1 MQVQRKRGVQMDNQE
16 IIQNS
21 LDYIE
26 ENLKAEI
33 TAKDLADLSGFSM
46 FYYYRLFQSVVGM
59 PVMQYISN
67 RKLLNAIYDMSH
79 GNNKKIEV
87 ALEYGFGSYASFYKA
102 FYREIGYTPSEFL
115 NNFKAEKPAKI
126 ILVKEGHTMITHKKL
141 SAILENYNIAD
152 KSIKDVYYDNSGRR
166 NENAFYI
173 GKDYIIKVTRDLGRI
188 NKQIELA
195 NVMKTNSLYAVKI
208 IPTISGKEFVKAN
221 NLYFYLTK
229 RIQGKH
235 VNPHAFYESKDYSLA
250 QIVGENIAKLHLG
263 LNTLEAVVDEV
274 NVFENVV
281 KWALPKAKQFIDIP
295 EHIEKSYSDLF
306 GAIYDSLPKQIIHRD
321 INPGNI
327 IVNAERIGFID
338 FELSERNIRIYDV
351 CYAAT
356 AILSETVSDIKAF
369 NKWIDIYRNIVY
381 GYEKVLKM
389 TEDEKQSLSYVILSN
404 QLVCIAYFSDY
415 SKYENILNANIK
427 MTKMIIDN
435 FEKLKI

>member
-1 MQVQRKRGVQMDNQE
+1 MDNRE

-26 ENLKAEI
+26 KNLKAEI
-33 TAKDLADLSGFSM
+33 TAKDLADLSGFSI
-46 FYYYRLFQSVVGM
+46 FYYYRIFQSIVGM
-59 PVMQYISN
+59 PVMQYILH
-67 RKLLNAIYDMSH
+67 RKLLNAIYDISC
-79 GNNKKIEV
+79 GNKKIEV
-87 ALEYGFGSYASFYKA
+87 SLEYGFGSYASFYKA
-102 FYREIGYTPSEFL
+102 FCREIGYTPSEFL

-126 ILVKEGHTMITHKKL
+126 TLVKDGYTMITHKKL

-152 KSIKDVYYDNSGRR
+152 KSIKDVYYNNSGRK

-173 GKDYIIKVTRDLGRI
+173 GKDYVIKVTRDLGRI
-188 NKQIELA
+188 KKQIELA
-195 NVMKTNSLYAVKI
+195 GIMKSNELYAVEI
-208 IPTISGKEFVKAN
+208 IPTISGTEFVKAN

-229 RIQGKH
+229 RIQGKRI
-235 VNPHAFYESKDYSLA
+235 NPHDFYEPKDYSLA

-263 LNTLEAVVDEV
+263 LEMIEAVVDEV
-274 NVFENVV
+274 NVFENVI

-306 GAIYDSLPKQIIHRD
+306 GAIYDFLPKQIIHRD

-327 IVNAERIGFID
+327 IVNAEGIGFID

-356 AILSETVSDIKAF
+356 AILSETVSDIEAF
-369 NKWIDIYRNIVY
+369 NKWIDIYRNILY

-389 TEDEKQSLSYVILSN
+389 TEDEKQSLPYVILSN
-404 QLVCIAYFSDY
+404 QLVCIAYFSDF
-415 SKYENILNANIK
+415 SKHENILNANIK

>member
-1 MQVQRKRGVQMDNQE
+1 MDNQE

-33 TAKDLADLSGFSM
+33 KAKDLADLSGFSL

-59 PVMQYISN
+59 PVMQYILH
-67 RKLLNAIYDMSH
+67 RKLLNAIYDISC
-79 GNNKKIEV
+79 GNKKINIV
-87 ALEYGFGSYASFYKA
+87 LEYGFSSYASFYKA
-102 FYREIGYTPSEFL
+102 FYREIGYTPLEFL
-115 NNFKAEKPAKI
+115 NKFKAEKPAKI
-126 ILVKEGHTMITHKKL
+126 ILVKDGVTMITHKKL
-141 SAILENYNIAD
+141 FAILENWNIAD
-152 KSIKDVYYDNSGRR
+152 KSIKDVYYNNSGRK

-173 GKDYIIKVTRDLGRI
+173 GEDYVIKVSRDFGRI
-188 NKQIELA
+188 KKQIELA
-195 NVMKTNSLYAVKI
+195 NVMITNSLYAVEI

-229 RIQGKH
+229 RIKGKH
-235 VNPHAFYESKDYSLA
+235 INPHNFYESKDNSLA

-263 LNTLEAVVDEV
+263 LDAIEAVVDEV

-295 EHIEKSYSDLF
+295 EHIEKSYSDFF
-306 GAIYDSLPKQIIHRD
+306 GAIYDFLPKQIIHRD
-321 INPGNI
+321 INSGNI
-327 IVNAERIGFID
+327 IVNAEGIRFID

-356 AILSETVSDIKAF
+356 AILSETVSDIEAF

-389 TEDEKQSLSYVILSN
+389 TEDEKQSLPYVILSN
-404 QLVCIAYFSDY
+404 QLVCIAYFSDF

>member
-1 MQVQRKRGVQMDNQE
+1 MDNRE

-46 FYYYRLFQSVVGM
+46 FYYYRIFQSIVGM
-59 PVMQYISN
+59 PVMQYILH
-67 RKLLNAIYDMSH
+67 RKLLNAIYDISC
-79 GNNKKIEV
+79 GNKKIEV
-87 ALEYGFGSYASFYKA
+87 ALEYGFGTYASFYKA
-102 FYREIGYTPSEFL
+102 FNREIGYTPSEFL
-115 NNFKAEKPAKI
+115 NKFKAEKPTKI
-126 ILVKEGHTMITHKKL
+126 TLVKDGYTMITHKKL
-141 SAILENYNIAD
+141 SAILEYYNIAD
-152 KSIKDVYYDNSGRR
+152 KSIKDVYYNNSGRR
-166 NENAFYI
+166 NENAFYV
-173 GKDYIIKVTRDLGRI
+173 GEDYVIKVTRDLGRI
-188 NKQIELA
+188 KKQIELA
-195 NVMKTNSLYAVKI
+195 GIMKSNELYAVEI

-235 VNPHAFYESKDYSLA
+235 INPHDFYESKDYSLA

-263 LNTLEAVVDEV
+263 LEMIEAVVDEV
-274 NVFENVV
+274 NVFENVI

-306 GAIYDSLPKQIIHRD
+306 GAIYDFLPKQIIHRD

-356 AILSETVSDIKAF
+356 AILSETVSDIEAF
-369 NKWIDIYRNIVY
+369 NKWIDIYRKIVY

-389 TEDEKQSLSYVILSN
+389 TEDEKQSLPYVILSN

>member
-1 MQVQRKRGVQMDNQE
+1 MDNRE

-33 TAKDLADLSGFSM
+33 AAKDLADLSGFSV
-46 FYYYRLFQSVVGM
+46 FYYYRLFQGVVGM
-59 PVMQYISN
+59 PVMQYILH
-67 RKLLNAIYDMSH
+67 RRLINAIYDISC
-79 GNNKKIEV
+79 GNKKINV
-87 ALEYGFGSYASFYKA
+87 ALEYGFSSYASFYKA
-102 FYREIGYTPSEFL
+102 FYREIGYTPSKFL
-115 NNFKAEKPAKI
+115 NNFKAEKPAKTT
-126 ILVKEGHTMITHKKL
+126 LVKDGYTMITHKKL
-141 SAILENYNIAD
+141 SAILENWNIAD
-152 KSIKDVYYDNSGRR
+152 KTIKDVYYNNSGRR

-173 GKDYIIKVTRDLGRI
+173 GEDYVIKVTRDLGRI
-188 NKQIELA
+188 KKQIELA
-195 NVMKTNSLYAVKI
+195 GVMKSNELYAIEI
-208 IPTISGKEFVKAN
+208 IPTISGKDYVTAN

-229 RIQGKH
+229 RLKGEHI
-235 VNPHAFYESKDYSLA
+235 NPHDFYESKDYSLA

-263 LNTLEAVVDEV
+263 LETIEAVVDEV

-281 KWALPKAKQFIDIP
+281 KWALPKTKQFIDIP
-295 EHIEKSYSDLF
+295 EHIEKSYSDSF
-306 GAIYDSLPKQIIHRD
+306 DTIYDFLPKQIIHRD

-327 IVNAERIGFID
+327 IVNAEGIGFID

-356 AILSETVSDIKAF
+356 AVLSETVSDIEAF

-389 TEDEKQSLSYVILSN
+389 TEAEKQSLPYVILSN
-404 QLVCIAYFSDY
+404 QLVCIAYFSDF

-435 FEKLKI
+435 FEKLKM

>member
-1 MQVQRKRGVQMDNQE
+1 MDNRE

-59 PVMQYISN
+59 PVMQYILN
-67 RKLLNAIYDMSH
+67 RKLLNAIYDMSYGH
-79 GNNKKIEV
+79 NKKIEV

-126 ILVKEGHTMITHKKL
+126 TLVKDGYTMITHKKL

-152 KSIKDVYYDNSGRR
+152 KSIKDVYYNNSGRR

-173 GKDYIIKVTRDLGRI
+173 GEDYVIKVNRDLGRMK
-188 NKQIELA
+188 KQIELA
-195 NVMKTNSLYAVKI
+195 GVMKSNELYAVEI
-208 IPTISGKEFVKAN
+208 IPTISGTEFVKAN
-221 NLYFYLTK
+221 NLYFYLTN

-235 VNPHAFYESKDYSLA
+235 INPHDFYESKDYRLA

-263 LNTLEAVVDEV
+263 LETIEAVVDEV

-306 GAIYDSLPKQIIHRD
+306 GAIYDFLPKQIIHRD

-327 IVNAERIGFID
+327 IVNAEGIGFID
-338 FELSERNIRIYDV
+338 FELSERNMRIYDV
-351 CYAAT
+351 CYATT
-356 AILSETVSDIKAF
+356 AILSETVSNIDAF

-381 GYEKVLKM
+381 GYDKVLNM
-389 TEDEKQSLSYVILSN
+389 TEDEKQSLPYVILSN

-415 SKYENILNANIK
+415 SKYENILNANIN

-435 FEKLKI
+435 FEKLKM

>member
-1 MQVQRKRGVQMDNQE
+1 MDNRE

-46 FYYYRLFQSVVGM
+46 FYYYRIFQSIVGM
-59 PVMQYISN
+59 PVMQYILH
-67 RKLLNAIYDMSH
+67 RRLLNAIYDISC
-79 GNNKKIEV
+79 GNKKIEV

-126 ILVKEGHTMITHKKL
+126 TLVKDGYTMITHKKL

-152 KSIKDVYYDNSGRR
+152 KSIKDVYYNNSGRR

-173 GKDYIIKVTRDLGRI
+173 GEDYVIKVTRDLGRI
-188 NKQIELA
+188 KKQIELA
-195 NVMKTNSLYAVKI
+195 GVMKSNELYAVEI
-208 IPTISGKEFVKAN
+208 IPTISGTEFFKAN
-221 NLYFYLTK
+221 NLYFYLTNI
-229 RIQGKH
+229 IQWKH
-235 VNPHAFYESKDYSLA
+235 INPHDFYESKDYSLA

-263 LNTLEAVVDEV
+263 LETIEAVVDEV

-281 KWALPKAKQFIDIP
+281 KWALPKVKQFIDIH
-295 EHIEKSYSDLF
+295 EHVEKSYSDFF
-306 GAIYDSLPKQIIHRD
+306 GVIYDSLPKQIIHRD

-327 IVNAERIGFID
+327 IVSAEGIGFID

-356 AILSETVSDIKAF
+356 AILSETVSDIEAF
-369 NKWIDIYRNIVY
+369 NKWIYICRNIVY

-389 TEDEKQSLSYVILSN
+389 TEDENQSLPYVILSN
-404 QLVCIAYFSDY
+404 QLVCIAYFSDF

-427 MTKMIIDN
+427 MTKMILEN
-435 FEKLKI
+435 FEKLKM

>member
-1 MQVQRKRGVQMDNQE
+1 MDNRE

-46 FYYYRLFQSVVGM
+46 FYYYRLFQSVVGI

-67 RKLLNAIYDMSH
+67 RKLLNAIYDMSCS
-79 GNNKKIEV
+79 NNKKIEV
-87 ALEYGFGSYASFYKA
+87 ALEYGFSSYASFYKA

-126 ILVKEGHTMITHKKL
+126 ILVKDGYTMITHKKI
-141 SAILENYNIAD
+141 SAILENWNIAD
-152 KSIKDVYYDNSGRR
+152 KSIKDVYYNNSGRR

-173 GKDYIIKVTRDLGRI
+173 SEDYVIKVSRDLGRI
-188 NKQIELA
+188 KKQIELA
-195 NVMKTNSLYAVKI
+195 NVMKTNELYAVEI
-208 IPTISGKEFVKAN
+208 IPTISGKDYIKAN

-229 RIQGKH
+229 RLKGERI
-235 VNPHAFYESKDYSLA
+235 NPHIFYEAKNYSLA
-250 QIVGENIAKLHLG
+250 QLVGENIAKLHSG
-263 LNTLEAVVDEV
+263 LDTIEAVVDEV

-306 GAIYDSLPKQIIHRD
+306 GAIYGFLPKQIIHRD

-356 AILSETVSDIKAF
+356 AILSETVSDIEAF

-389 TEDEKQSLSYVILSN
+389 TEDEKQSLPYVILSN

>member
-1 MQVQRKRGVQMDNQE
+1 MDNRE

-46 FYYYRLFQSVVGM
+46 FYYYRIFQSIVGM
-59 PVMQYISN
+59 PVMQYILH
-67 RKLLNAIYDMSH
+67 RKLLNAIYDISC
-79 GNNKKIEV
+79 GNKKIEV
-87 ALEYGFGSYASFYKA
+87 ALEYGFGTYASFYKA
-102 FYREIGYTPSEFL
+102 FNREIGYTPSEFL
-115 NNFKAEKPAKI
+115 NKFKAEKPTKI
-126 ILVKEGHTMITHKKL
+126 TLVKDGYTMITHKKL
-141 SAILENYNIAD
+141 YAILEYYNIAD
-152 KSIKDVYYDNSGRR
+152 KSIKDVYYNNSGRR
-166 NENAFYI
+166 NENAFYV
-173 GKDYIIKVTRDLGRI
+173 GEDYVIKVTRDLGRI
-188 NKQIELA
+188 KKQIELA
-195 NVMKTNSLYAVKI
+195 GIMKSNELYAVEI

-235 VNPHAFYESKDYSLA
+235 INAHDFYESKDYSLA

-263 LNTLEAVVDEV
+263 LEMIEAVVDEV
-274 NVFENVV
+274 NVFENVI

-295 EHIEKSYSDLF
+295 EYIEKSYSDLF
-306 GAIYDSLPKQIIHRD
+306 GAIYDFLPKQIIHRD

-356 AILSETVSDIKAF
+356 AILSETVSDIEAF

-389 TEDEKQSLSYVILSN
+389 TEAEKQSLPYVILSN

>member
-1 MQVQRKRGVQMDNQE
+1 MDNRE

-33 TAKDLADLSGFSM
+33 TANDLADLSGFSV
-46 FYYYRLFQSVVGM
+46 FYYYRLFQGVMGM
-59 PVMQYISN
+59 PVMQYILH
-67 RKLLNAIYDMSH
+67 RRLINAIYDISC
-79 GNNKKIEV
+79 GNKKINV
-87 ALEYGFGSYASFYKA
+87 ALEYGFSSYASFYKA

-115 NNFKAEKPAKI
+115 NNFKAEKPAKTT
-126 ILVKEGHTMITHKKL
+126 LVKDGYTMITHKKL

-152 KSIKDVYYDNSGRR
+152 KSIKDVYYNNSGRR
-166 NENAFYI
+166 NENAFYV
-173 GKDYIIKVTRDLGRI
+173 GEDYVIKITRDLGRI
-188 NKQIELA
+188 KKQIELA
-195 NVMKTNSLYAVKI
+195 CIMKSKELYAVEI
-208 IPTISGKEFVKAN
+208 IPTISGTEFVKAN

-229 RIQGKH
+229 RLKGEHI
-235 VNPHAFYESKDYSLA
+235 NPHDFYESKDYSLA

-263 LNTLEAVVDEV
+263 LETIEAVVDEV

-281 KWALPKAKQFIDIP
+281 KWALPKTKQFIDIP
-295 EHIEKSYSDLF
+295 EHIEKSYSDVF
-306 GAIYDSLPKQIIHRD
+306 GAIYDFLPKQIIHRD

-327 IVNAERIGFID
+327 IVNAEGIGFID

-356 AILSETVSDIKAF
+356 AILSETVSDIEAF

-389 TEDEKQSLSYVILSN
+389 TEAEKQSLPYVILSN
-404 QLVCIAYFSDY
+404 QLVCIAYFSDF

-427 MTKMIIDN
+427 MTKMIINN

>member
-1 MQVQRKRGVQMDNQE
+1 MDNRE

-33 TAKDLADLSGFSM
+33 TAKDLADLSGFSV
-46 FYYYRLFQSVVGM
+46 FYYYRLFQGVVGM
-59 PVMQYISN
+59 PVMQYILH
-67 RKLLNAIYDMSH
+67 RKLLNAIYDISC

-87 ALEYGFGSYASFYKA
+87 ALEYGFGSYATFYKA

-115 NNFKAEKPAKI
+115 NKFQAEKPAKI
-126 ILVKEGHTMITHKKL
+126 ILVKDGYTMITHKKL
-141 SAILENYNIAD
+141 SAILENWNIAD
-152 KSIKDVYYDNSGRR
+152 KSIKDVYYNNSGRR

-173 GKDYIIKVTRDLGRI
+173 GEDYVIKVTRDLGRI
-188 NKQIELA
+188 KKQIELA
-195 NVMKTNSLYAVKI
+195 NVMKINELYAIEI
-208 IPTISGKEFVKAN
+208 IPTNLGEGYVKAN

-229 RIQGKH
+229 RLKGKH
-235 VNPHAFYESKDYSLA
+235 INPHIFYESESYSLA
-250 QIVGENIAKLHLG
+250 QLVGENIAKLHLG
-263 LNTLEAVVDEV
+263 LDAIETVVDEV

-281 KWALPKAKQFIDIP
+281 KWALPKAKQYIDIP

-327 IVNAERIGFID
+327 ILNDNQIGFID
-338 FELSERNIRIYDV
+338 YELSERNIRIYDV

-356 AILSETVSDIKAF
+356 AIFSETVSDMDAF
-369 NKWIDIYRNIVY
+369 NKWIDVYRNIIY
-381 GYEKVLKM
+381 GYDKILKI
-389 TEDEKQSLSYVILSN
+389 TEEEKQSLPYVVLSN
-404 QLVCIAYFSDY
+404 QLMCIAYFSDY
-415 SKYENILNANIK
+415 NRYENILNANIK

-435 FEKLKI
+435 FEKLKM

>member
-1 MQVQRKRGVQMDNQE
+1 MDNRE

-46 FYYYRLFQSVVGM
+46 FYYYRIFQSIVGM
-59 PVMQYISN
+59 PVMQYILH
-67 RKLLNAIYDMSH
+67 RKLLNAIYDISC
-79 GNNKKIEV
+79 GNKKIEV
-87 ALEYGFGSYASFYKA
+87 ALEYGFGTYASIYKA
-102 FYREIGYTPSEFL
+102 FNREIGYTPSEFL
-115 NNFKAEKPAKI
+115 NKFKAEKPTKI
-126 ILVKEGHTMITHKKL
+126 TLVKDGYTMITHKKL
-141 SAILENYNIAD
+141 SAILEYYNIAD
-152 KSIKDVYYDNSGRR
+152 KSIKDVYYNNSGRR
-166 NENAFYI
+166 NENAFYV
-173 GKDYIIKVTRDLGRI
+173 GEDYVIKVTRDLGRI
-188 NKQIELA
+188 KKQIELA
-195 NVMKTNSLYAVKI
+195 GIMKSNELYAVEI

-235 VNPHAFYESKDYSLA
+235 INPHDFYESKDYSLA

-263 LNTLEAVVDEV
+263 LDTLEAVVDEV

-306 GAIYDSLPKQIIHRD
+306 GGIYDYLPKQIIHRD

-338 FELSERNIRIYDV
+338 FELSESNIRIYDV

-356 AILSETVSDIKAF
+356 AILSETVSDIEAF

-381 GYEKVLKM
+381 GYDKNLNM
-389 TEDEKQSLSYVILSN
+389 TEAEKQSLPYIILSN
-404 QLVCIAYFSDY
+404 QLVCIAYFSDF
-415 SKYENILNANIK
+415 SKYENILNANIR

-435 FEKLKI
+435 FEKLKM

>member
-1 MQVQRKRGVQMDNQE
+1 MDNQE

-33 TAKDLADLSGFSM
+33 TSKDLADLSGFSM

-67 RKLLNAIYDMSH
+67 RKLLNAIYDMSCS
-79 GNNKKIEV
+79 NNKKIEV

-115 NNFKAEKPAKI
+115 NNFKTEKPAKI
-126 ILVKEGHTMITHKKL
+126 ILVKEGHTMITHKKI
-141 SAILENYNIAD
+141 SAILENWNIAD
-152 KSIKDVYYDNSGRR
+152 KSIKDVYYNNSGRR
-166 NENAFYI
+166 NDNAFYI
-173 GKDYIIKVTRDLGRI
+173 GENYVIKVTRDLGRI
-188 NKQIELA
+188 KKQIELA
-195 NVMKTNSLYAVKI
+195 GIMKSNELYAVEI
-208 IPTISGKEFVKAN
+208 IPTISGTEFVKAN

-229 RIQGKH
+229 RITGKH
-235 VNPHAFYESKDYSLA
+235 INPHIFYEAKNYSLA
-250 QIVGENIAKLHLG
+250 QLVGENIAKLHLG
-263 LNTLEAVVDEV
+263 LDTIVAVVDEV

-306 GAIYDSLPKQIIHRD
+306 GTIYDCLPKQIIHRD

-327 IVNAERIGFID
+327 ILNYNQIGFID

-356 AILSETVSDIKAF
+356 AILSETISDIEAF
-369 NKWIDIYRNIVY
+369 NKWIDVYKNIVR
-381 GYEKVLKM
+381 GYDKILNI
-389 TEDEKQSLSYVILSN
+389 TEEEKQSLPYVILSN

-415 SKYENILNANIK
+415 GKYENILNANIK
-427 MTKMIIDN
+427 MTNMIIDN
-435 FEKLKI
+435 FEKLKM